1 MQVEERKACPSCG
14 TENPG
19 TVDFCWKCY
28 TAFTAPAPARLG
40 MPLRPGVGM
49 PLPPSMPPA
58 SGLPG
63 STKPAG
69 ASLLIRIAL
78 GLIAAVL
85 GMYGVR
91 FLFDHGPSL
100 PDELAGQPRL
110 STQAIRDFEEQM
122 ADQGKDYDLKMAA
135 AAYGTGATPA
145 FLVML
150 VEGRAIESTDEL
162 FDSLVQGMAQGG
174 ATVNESAT
182 DSGERNGTEYRCV
195 PFTGAAVEAA
205 ACMWRDE
212 GTVGIVLDLSAGID
226 DTRELLFTVHDTVT

>member
-19 TVDFCWKCY
+19 PVDFCWKCY
-28 TAFTAPAPARLG
+28 TAFVAPAPARPG
-40 MPLRPGVGM
+40 MPMRPGVRM
-49 PLPPSMPPA
+49 PLPPSMPPP
-58 SGLPG
+58 SGFPG
-63 STKPAG
+63 AAKPTG
-69 ASLLIRIAL
+69 PSLVARIAV
-78 GLIAAVL
+78 GLIAAFL

-91 FLFDHGPSL
+91 LLFDRGPSL

-122 ADQGKDYDLKMAA
+122 AEQGKEYDLKVAA

-150 VEGRAIESTDEL
+150 VEGRAIETTDEL

-174 ATVNESAT
+174 VTVNESAT

-195 PFTGAAVEAA
+195 PFTGAAVDAA
-205 ACMWRDE
+205 ACMWRDD

-226 DTRELLFTVHDTVT
+226 ETRELLFTVHDTVT

>member
-28 TAFTAPAPARLG
+28 SAFASPTSTRPG
-40 MPLRPGVGM
+40 MPRVRGRDAPSSVHAVVIGGLRIREADRCLTGGPDRRGSVRCVPGDV
-49 PLPPSMPPA
+49 
-58 SGLPG
+58 
-63 STKPAG
+63 
-69 ASLLIRIAL
+69 R
-78 GLIAAVL
+78 
-85 GMYGVR
+85 VR
-91 FLFDHGPSL
+91 FLFDRGPSL
-100 PDELAGQPRL
+100 PDQLAGQPRL

-122 ADQGKDYDLKMAA
+122 AAQGKDYDLKVAA

-182 DSGERNGTEYRCV
+182 DSGERDGTEYRCV

-205 ACMWRDE
+205 ACMWRDD
-212 GTVGIVLDLSAGID
+212 GTVGIVIDLSANID
-226 DTRELLFTVHDTVT
+226 ETRELLFTVHGTVT